1 MRRVVAIVLCVELG
15 AGCVDLPEE
24 QDLPVITDA
33 SAPAELVLDGGLQRP
48 PVGKPYE
55 GPQCATEAPQRDGG
69 GGAFGPL
76 DGAIAM
82 AGADGGEEP
91 LAPPD
96 PADAATDPGLPRPA
110 QAGEVVITEIMF
122 DPAGRSDDDGEWIEL
137 WNALDGDALSLEGC
151 VLDDGG
157 STPRKLGALEVQP
170 LDHATIARGADAGFV
185 PELVV
190 ALTLTNTSD
199 TVALLCDG
207 VEIDRVTYDKSF
219 SLRAGASLSLD
230 PTAYAA
236 ADNDDPAAWCA
247 GVDDYGGDRGSPGA
261 LNPSCTAAA
270 VDAGSP

>member
-24 QDLPVITDA
+24 EDLAVTTDA
-33 SAPAELVLDGGLQRP
+33 SASSELVLDGGVLRP

-55 GPQCATEAPQRDGG
+55 GPQCATEAPLRDGG
-69 GGAFGPL
+69 GNALGPL
-76 DGAIAM
+76 DGALAM
-82 AGADGGEEP
+82 AGEDGGHETV
-91 LAPPD
+91 PP
-96 PADAATDPGLPRPA
+96 PGGSDAATDPGLPRPS

-122 DPAGRSDDDGEWIEL
+122 DPAGRGDDDGEWIEL
-137 WNALDGDALSLEGC
+137 WNALDGEALSLEGC

-157 STPRKLGALEVQP
+157 STPRKLGPLELGP
-170 LDHATIARGADAGFV
+170 LEHATIARGADAGFA
-185 PELVV
+185 PDLVV

-207 VEIDRVTYDKSF
+207 VEIDRVTYDKGF
-219 SLRAGASLSLD
+219 PLRAGASLSLD
-230 PTAYAA
+230 PAAYASA
-236 ADNDDPAAWCA
+236 GNDDPAAWCA

-261 LNPSCTAAA
+261 PNPSCSASA